1 MGKKNMKKSKGEIKM
16 NKKDHIIIRIDADVK
31 KDFAEKVE
39 AETGLNTSQWL
50 RMKITEFLKE
60 GREK

>member
-1 MGKKNMKKSKGEIKM
+1 M

-50 RMKITEFLKE
+50 RMKITEYLKE
-60 GREK
+60 GRKK